1 MMTKRKPYIRSM
13 APNWWQKLGFYR
25 FYILREST
33 AVTTVWFSI
42 LLIYG
47 VFALKGGTQSWD
59 GFVAFLQNPVILLIN
74 LITLLGA
81 LLHTKTWFE
90 LAPKAANVVIK
101 GEKMGPEPVIKLLW
115 TITIIVTAIILGIAL
130 L

>member
-1 MMTKRKPYIRSM
+1 MTTKRKPYVRSM

-33 AVTTVWFSI
+33 AVMTVWFSI

-59 GFVAFLQNPVILLIN
+59 GFVTFLQNPVILLIN
-74 LITLLGA
+74 IVTLLGA

-90 LAPKAANVVIK
+90 LAPKAANIVIK

-115 TITIIVTAIILGIAL
+115 AVTIIVTTIILGIAL

>member
-1 MMTKRKPYIRSM
+1 MTTKRKPYVRGM

-25 FYILREST
+25 YYILREST

-47 VFALKGGTQSWD
+47 VFTLKGGTQSWD
-59 GFVAFLQNPVILLIN
+59 GFVSFLQNPVILLIN
-74 LITLLGA
+74 IITLLGA

-90 LAPKAANVVIK
+90 LAPKAANIVIK

-115 TITIIVTAIILGIAL
+115 TITIIITAIILGIAL

>member
-1 MMTKRKPYIRSM
+1 MTTKRKPYIRSM
-13 APNWWQKLGFYR
+13 APNWWQKLSFYR

-33 AVTTVWFSI
+33 AVTTMWFSI

-47 VFALKGGTQSWD
+47 LFALKGGAQNWD
-59 GFVAFLQNPVILLIN
+59 AFVTFLKNPVILLIN

-115 TITIIVTAIILGIAL
+115 AVTIIVTTIILGIAL

>member
-1 MMTKRKPYIRSM
+1 MMTKRKPYVRSM

>member
-1 MMTKRKPYIRSM
+1 MTTKRKPYVRSM
-13 APNWWQKLGFYR
+13 APNWWQKLSFYR

-59 GFVAFLQNPVILLIN
+59 GFVTFLQNPVILLIN
-74 LITLLGA
+74 IVTLLGA

-115 TITIIVTAIILGIAL
+115 AVTIIVTAIILGIAL

>member
-1 MMTKRKPYIRSM
+1 MMTKRKPYVRSM

-59 GFVAFLQNPVILLIN
+59 GFVTFLQNPVILLIN
-74 LITLLGA
+74 IVTLLGA

-90 LAPKAANVVIK
+90 LAPKAANIVIK

-115 TITIIVTAIILGIAL
+115 AVTIIVTAIILGIAL

>member
-13 APNWWQKLGFYR
+13 APNWWRKLGFYR

-33 AVTTVWFSI
+33 SVTTMWFSI

-47 VFALKGGTQSWD
+47 LFALKGGAQSWD
-59 GFVAFLQNPVILLIN
+59 EFVTFLKNPVILLIN
-74 LITLLGA
+74 IITLLGA

-90 LAPKAANVVIK
+90 LAPKAANIVIK
-101 GEKMGPEPVIKLLW
+101 GEKMGSGPVIKLLW
-115 TITIIVTAIILGIAL
+115 AVTIIVTMIILGIAL
-130 L
+130 F

>member
-1 MMTKRKPYIRSM
+1 MTTKRKPYIRSM
-13 APNWWQKLGFYR
+13 TPNWWQKLGFYR

-33 AVTTVWFSI
+33 AVTTMWFSI

-47 VFALKGGTQSWD
+47 LFALKGGTQSWD
-59 GFVAFLQNPVILLIN
+59 EFVTFLQNPVILLIN
-74 LITLLGA
+74 IITLLGA

-101 GEKMGPEPVIKLLW
+101 GEKMGPGPVIKLLW
-115 TITIIVTAIILGIAL
+115 AITIIVTTIILGIAL

>member
-1 MMTKRKPYIRSM
+1 MMTKRKPYVRSI

>member
-1 MMTKRKPYIRSM
+1 MTTKRKPYVRGI
-13 APNWWQKLGFYR
+13 APNWWQKLDFYR

-42 LLIYG
+42 LLICG
-47 VFALKGGTQSWD
+47 VFALKGGAQSWN
-59 GFVAFLQNPVILLIN
+59 GFVTFLQNPVILLIN
-74 LITLLGA
+74 IVTLLGA

-101 GEKMGPEPVIKLLW
+101 GEKMGPEPMIKLLW
-115 TITIIVTAIILGIAL
+115 AVTIIATAMILGIAL

>member
-1 MMTKRKPYIRSM
+1 MTTKRKPYVRSM

-42 LLIYG
+42 LMIYG

-74 LITLLGA
+74 IITLLGA

-115 TITIIVTAIILGIAL
+115 TVTIIVTAIILGIAL